1 MRPPLAPFARPA
13 LRLGVLA
20 SGRGSNFAAIQ
31 RAIADGRLNAR
42 IQILLSDRA
51 AAPALEIAR
60 AEGLQAEYLPY
71 DRQRRAEWEERAA
84 ARLDAEGVE
93 LVILAGF
100 MRLITP
106 GFIRHFTGR
115 ILNIHPSLLP
125 AFKGL
130 DAQKQALEHGVKV
143 AGCTVHVVT
152 EEMDAGP
159 ILDQRAVRVLPG
171 DTEQTLSARILEQE
185 HDLFWRVIAAIEAQR
200 VSGNP

>member
-1 MRPPLAPFARPA
+1 MSATLTPFARPA